1 MSIRARLTP
10 EESRAAALAAARELL
25 LESGPTAVTLK
36 AVAGRVGR
44 THQNLLHHFGSAAGL
59 QTALAEYLAERACAR
74 IGKAMQERRA
84 GLASARDIVDLTFDA
99 FGREGGG
106 GALAS
111 WIMMT
116 GNEAAFEPVVEAI
129 RALVEGV
136 EERAELEPG
145 VVEDTVLQLVLMA
158 LGDAMI
164 GHALAPS
171 LGRPRLRGRDL
182 AERMV
187 EAVFVD
193 GAEEEE

>member
-1 MSIRARLTP
+1 
-10 EESRAAALAAARELL
+10 
-25 LESGPTAVTLK
+25 
-36 AVAGRVGR
+36 
-44 THQNLLHHFGSAAGL
+44 
-59 QTALAEYLAERACAR
+59 
-74 IGKAMQERRA
+74 MQERRA